1 MDGIIK
7 AQIIAECTMEW
18 SAKLNLKNI
27 ETVLEQINIR
37 IQELQLLE
45 TEYKKKNNTSGRLNA
60 KTRREEL
67 QQLKQIL
74 VQDIPIT
81 MIES

>member
-1 MDGIIK
+1 
-7 AQIIAECTMEW
+7 MEW
-18 SAKLNLKNI
+18 SVKSNLKNI

-67 QQLKQIL
+67 QQLKQTL
-74 VQDIPIT
+74 LQDLPVTAID
-81 MIES
+81 S